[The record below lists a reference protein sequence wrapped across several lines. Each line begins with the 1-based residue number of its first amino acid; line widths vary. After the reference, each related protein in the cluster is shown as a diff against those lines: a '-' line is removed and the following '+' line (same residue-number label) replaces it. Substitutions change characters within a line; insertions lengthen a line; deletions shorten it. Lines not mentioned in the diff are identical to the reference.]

1 MIVTYNVMSVGV
13 ILLCLLVDD
22 LLLHLQPLLV
32 LLILCL
38 QLLDHFIFL
47 LELGLLIGSLP
58 GQPCIDSLV
67 VDLSEF
73 LDLIPEV
80 MILQSHACV
89 LI

>member
-1 MIVTYNVMSVGV
+1 MIVTYNVMPVGV

-22 LLLHLQPLLV
+22 FLLDLQPLLV
-32 LLILCL
+32 LLILRL

-47 LELGLLIGSLP
+47 FELGLLIGSLP

-73 LDLIPEV
+73 FDLIPEL
-80 MILQSHACV
+80 MIFQSHARV
-89 LI
+89 FI